1 MTPDTQKILARLF
14 KASAHAGKA
23 LADIRGEATFM
34 RHTALVFSFPTYQA
48 VWDGLKENPGLG
60 ISAPAG
66 VTGAEL
72 NTWCENEFQ
81 RRKAEWL
88 AGEEPIILNEL
99 AVMRRCALKI
109 EEAVTEAT
117 KSLAATPDPN
127 AFRELDDTD
136 HLF

>member
-14 KASAHAGKA
+14 KASAQAGKA

-66 VTGAEL
+66 VTE
-72 NTWCENEFQ
+72 
-81 RRKAEWL
+81 R
-88 AGEEPIILNEL
+88 
-99 AVMRRCALKI
+99 
-109 EEAVTEAT
+109 
-117 KSLAATPDPN
+117 
-127 AFRELDDTD
+127 
-136 HLF
+136 